1 MAPFFFIRKNFMA
14 TKTNELDTEL
24 SAVNSILGAIGQSPI
39 TQLKDTTTGSL
50 ISTNPE
56 ISFIYN
62 ILTECN
68 LDIQSEGW
76 HFNSEE
82 HVAFTPDPTTKHIAV
97 ASNVLRLDVAN
108 GWQNKTIDT
117 IRKDGKLWDKVNHT
131 FEFTGDLS
139 CDVVYLY
146 EFENIPPVFRRY
158 VIYKASARA
167 ATQLIANPDLVKL
180 LTQQEAYARAAC
192 IEYET
197 QQGNHSMLGFTDNQ
211 VYQTYQPWR
220 ALAR

>member
-1 MAPFFFIRKNFMA
+1 MA

-82 HVAFTPDPTTKHIAV
+82 HVAFTPDPTTKHISV
-97 ASNVLRLDVAN
+97 ASNVLSLDVTN
-108 GWQNKTIDT
+108 GWQTKTIDT

-180 LTQQEAYARAAC
+180 LTRQEAYARAAC
-192 IEYET
+192 IEHECN
-197 QQGNHSMLGFTDNQ
+197 QGNHSILGFTDNQ